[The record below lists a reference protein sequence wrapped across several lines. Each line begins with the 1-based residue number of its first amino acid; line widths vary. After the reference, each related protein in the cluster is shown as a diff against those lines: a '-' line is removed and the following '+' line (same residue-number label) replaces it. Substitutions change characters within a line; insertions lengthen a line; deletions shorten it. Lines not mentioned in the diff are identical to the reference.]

1 MINIDLKPMLKGG
14 ISRYSLCVAVAKR
27 TREIHDDAVERKERE
42 KVLLEEKPV
51 SLAVDDILSG
61 RYVIQESEEIKNY

>member
-27 TREIHDDAVERKERE
+27 SREINDEIVEKRE
-42 KVLLEEKPV
+42 SEKIITEGKPV
-51 SLAVDDILSG
+51 SMAVEDILSG
-61 RYVIQESEEIKNY
+61 RYVVQESEDIKNY

>member
-27 TREIHDDAVERKERE
+27 SREINDEAVERKERE

-61 RYVIQESEEIKNY
+61 RYVIKESEEIKKY

>member
-27 TREIHDDAVERKERE
+27 SREINDEAVERRERDKEI
-42 KVLLEEKPV
+42 LEEKPV
-51 SLAVDDILSG
+51 SLAVEDILSG
-61 RYVIQESEEIKNY
+61 RYVITESEDIKNY

>member
-27 TREIHDDAVERKERE
+27 SREINDEAVERKERE

-61 RYVIQESEEIKNY
+61 RYVIQESEDIKNY

>member
-27 TREIHDDAVERKERE
+27 SREINDEAVERKEKE

-61 RYVIQESEEIKNY
+61 RYEIRESDEIKKF

>member
-27 TREIHDDAVERKERE
+27 SREINDEIVEARE
-42 KVLLEEKPV
+42 KDKIITEDKPV
-51 SLAVDDILSG
+51 SMAVEDILSG
-61 RYVIQESEEIKNY
+61 RYVIQESEDIKKF

>member
-1 MINIDLKPMLKGG
+1 MINIDLEPMLKGG

-27 TREIHDDAVERKERE
+27 SREINDEIVEKRERE
-42 KVLLEEKPV
+42 KVITEGKPV
-51 SLAVDDILSG
+51 SMAVEDILSG